1 MENLYI
7 GYAELFEVL
16 LILDYKNK
24 FVHLLK
30 EKQTNNERKQHHLLQ
45 HA

>member
-1 MENLYI
+1 MDNLYI

-24 FVHLLK
+24 FVHLLN
-30 EKQTNNERKQHHLLQ
+30 Q
-45 HA
+45 